1 MALGIQKR
9 SATRIPKPTDPKRVW
24 IREVS
29 NLHMRNFI
37 TTGGAVEFCTAKI
50 AIPMTTK
57 KADQ

>member
-9 SATRIPKPTDPKRVW
+9 SATRIPKPTDPKMVY

-37 TTGGAVEFCTAKI
+37 TTGGAVEF
-50 AIPMTTK
+50 
-57 KADQ
+57 